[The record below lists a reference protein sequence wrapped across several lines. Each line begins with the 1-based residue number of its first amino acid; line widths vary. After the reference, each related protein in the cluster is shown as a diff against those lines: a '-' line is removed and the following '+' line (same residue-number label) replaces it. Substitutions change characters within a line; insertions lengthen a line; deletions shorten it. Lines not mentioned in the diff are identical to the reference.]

1 MLAGRGWG
9 KTRTGAEYI
18 REQIEKH
25 GKRRAALVG
34 RTAADV
40 RDVMVNGEAGLLSV
54 CPPWNRPKHE
64 PSKRRLIWPNGAIAT
79 TYSADKP
86 DQLRGPA
93 HDVAWCDE
101 LATWRYL
108 DTWDNLLLGLRIGTR
123 PRVIITT
130 TPRPIKILKGM
141 VKDSPLN
148 KECVTPSV
156 AVTGGATYENIA
168 NLAPAFKARILRMY
182 EGTRLGRQELY
193 AEILEDVPGALWT
206 LAMIEEHRVQSAPSL
221 KRVVVAIDPA
231 MTSEEESN
239 ETGIVVAGLS
249 GNGHGYVIGDATL
262 RAKPAEW
269 ASKAIKAYWYHK
281 ADRIIA
287 EVNNGGDMVEHTL
300 RMVDATMPYKA
311 IHASRG
317 KRTRAEP
324 ISALYEQG
332 KVHHVGAFAELE
344 DQMATWLPGEPSPD
358 RMDAM
363 VWALTELMMGKTY
376 KAPGVVRY
384 A

>member
-1 MLAGRGWG
+1 MLAGRGFG
-9 KTRTGAEYI
+9 KTRTGGEYI
-18 REQIEKH
+18 RKQIEKH

-40 RDVMVNGEAGLLSV
+40 RDVMIEGEAGMLSI
-54 CPPWNRPKHE
+54 CPPWNRPQYQ
-64 PSKRRLIWPNGAIAT
+64 PSKRRLIWPNGATAT

-108 DTWDNLLLGLRIGTR
+108 DTWDNLLLGLRIGIR

-130 TPRPIKILKGM
+130 TPRPIKVLKQM

-148 KECVTPSV
+148 EECEAPSV
-156 AVTGGATYENIA
+156 AVTGGSTYENIQ
-168 NLAPAFKARILRMY
+168 NLAPAFRARILRMY

-206 LAMIEEHRVQSAPSL
+206 LAMIEQHRVQRAPSL
-221 KRVVVAIDPA
+221 TRIVVAIDPA

-239 ETGIVVAGLS
+239 ETGIVIAGL
-249 GNGHGYVIGDATL
+249 GGDGHGYVLEDATL
-262 RAKPAEW
+262 RAKPAQW
-269 ASKAIKAYWYHK
+269 ASRAIKAYWQHK

-287 EVNNGGDMVEHTL
+287 EVNNGGEMVEHTL
-300 RMVDATMPYKA
+300 RTVDATMPYKA

-332 KVHHVGAFAELE
+332 RVHHVGMFAELE

-358 RMDAM
+358 RMDAV